1 MQKFP
6 LSNPVTI
13 AKMKIASL
21 TEETQ
26 YHDKRPAV
34 QVLFQ
39 TETSKEIKIAF
50 KAGQIMKEHKTP
62 FPIVVEIFQG
72 AIDFGVKGEVLSLK
86 QGDLIALEGGVPH
99 DLQAKEQS
107 IVRLSLT
114 LADKIERVQDVANKS
129 L

>member
-1 MQKFP
+1 
-6 LSNPVTI
+6 
-13 AKMKIASL
+13 MKIASF

-26 YHDKRPAV
+26 YHDKRPVV

-50 KAGQIMKEHKTP
+50 KAGQIMKEPKTP